1 MEASI
6 RRYSDVVKL
15 LLDCGAQ
22 VDLRNKCGSTS
33 LMLARKN
40 GNNDIVKLL
49 LDSGAQIDLIDNGEH
64 TVQEKI
70 DSLVRRGE
78 GGGENWIVCM
88 WGKP

>member
-1 MEASI
+1 MT
-6 RRYSDVVKL
+6 L
-15 LLDCGAQ
+15 L
-22 VDLRNKCGSTS
+22 
-33 LMLARKN
+33 
-40 GNNDIVKLL
+40 IVKLL